1 MCWLVVSLNWFR
13 WFAKSENYLWLLDF
27 SKQSPTHDLL
37 DIRSEGCSSILDR
50 RYSFTLLLHSSTT
63 VFTSA
68 SQTLSYNRSPQP
80 KCFISCS
87 CKFTSYN
94 LSLLV
99 FPASSYSYKNF
110 SFVQQPC
117 YYRVLS
123 RRIFLYSATD
133 VLVQLLLVILVPFRC
148 IQVFSRSQFVSLW

>member
-37 DIRSEGCSSILDR
+37 DI
-50 RYSFTLLLHSSTT
+50 YLLLHSSTT

-68 SQTLSYNRSPQP
+68 SQTLSYNRSRQP